1 NIKLT
6 EQQTYLVNTIKDSIS
21 DKSQLVIPNRN
32 KCLELYT
39 DASSIALGST
49 VNQRD
54 DNGSLQLVAAFSRK
68 LNESERMFTTTIRE
82 TMAIIET
89 LKKYESMLIDS
100 ELLIKT
106 DHLNITYL
114 KDKQQLSPK
123 EFRWLEYL
131 NRFKYKIDH
140 VDGNSNG
147 AADALSRREDYESPL
162 PSKYTDQIR
171 TSSINNEFIQQLKDR
186 RDTTVIDINGLSYL
200 VEGEDRRLIITDKHI
215 IQQLISEAH
224 DSLYAGHFN
233 TRKTYLRLRPYYIFR
248 SMLQVI
254 EHYCRSCHSC
264 QRNQLIKKQSTLY
277 PNSPADKPFD
287 IISLDFLKLP
297 KSKNGFVSL

>member
-1 NIKLT
+1 IYLKKSKTHLFENKIEVLGYQVHDGKIITQPSKVEAIKTFPIPTTGKAMQSFLGLVNFYSSFIPKLAELTSELYEVAKVKGNIKLT

-131 NRFKYKIDH
+131 NRF
-140 VDGNSNG
+140 
-147 AADALSRREDYESPL
+147 
-162 PSKYTDQIR
+162 
-171 TSSINNEFIQQLKDR
+171 
-186 RDTTVIDINGLSYL
+186 
-200 VEGEDRRLIITDKHI
+200 
-215 IQQLISEAH
+215 
-224 DSLYAGHFN
+224 
-233 TRKTYLRLRPYYIFR
+233 
-248 SMLQVI
+248 
-254 EHYCRSCHSC
+254 
-264 QRNQLIKKQSTLY
+264 
-277 PNSPADKPFD
+277 
-287 IISLDFLKLP
+287 
-297 KSKNGFVSL
+297 